1 MLDPFDATALV
12 ETEVFPM
19 KEEDGVN
26 ALAAVAKVARAT
38 IENFILNIIVG
49 LIWVSSVHGW

>member
-49 LIWVSSVHGW
+49 LIWISFYG